1 MTENTHNGWKLLT
14 LVGPDRPGIVAE
26 VSRVLYGAGAE
37 LGEASMMRLGGVFT
51 IMLMVRLPENE
62 NVVDLK
68 GLLESVRN
76 EFNLRVHVDEV
87 GAGLHRHVEPD
98 VRITVHGADRAGI
111 VAEVTGALARAGLNI
126 LDLRSDVAGS
136 REQPIYIM
144 TIEGVAQQGYE
155 ALESALAGLSKDI
168 RVTLS
173 PVDIVRG

>member
-1 MTENTHNGWKLLT
+1 MTENTQNGWKLLT
-14 LVGPDRPGIVAE
+14 LVGPDRAGIVAE

-51 IMLMVRLPENE
+51 IMLMVRLPEN
-62 NVVDLK
+62 VADLK

-76 EFNLRVHVDEV
+76 EFKLRVHVDEV
-87 GAGLHRHVEPD
+87 GAGLHRHVDPD

-111 VAEVTGALARAGLNI
+111 VAEVTGALAQAGLNI

-136 REQPIYIM
+136 TAAPIYIM
-144 TIEGVAQQGYE
+144 TIEGVAQQGID
-155 ALESALAGLSKDI
+155 AVESALAGLSKDI

>member
-1 MTENTHNGWKLLT
+1 MTENTQNGWKLLT
-14 LVGPDRPGIVAE
+14 LVGPDRAGIVAE
-26 VSRVLYGAGAE
+26 VSRVLYSAGAE

-51 IMLMVRLPENE
+51 IMLMVRLPEN
-62 NVVDLK
+62 VADLK

-76 EFNLRVHVDEV
+76 AFKLRVHVDEV
-87 GAGLHRHVEPD
+87 GAELHRHVEPD

-144 TIEGVAQQGYE
+144 TIEGVAQQGHE
-155 ALESALAGLSKDI
+155 ALESALAGLPKDI
-168 RVTLS
+168 CVTLS

>member
-1 MTENTHNGWKLLT
+1 MTENANNGWKLLT
-14 LVGPDRPGIVAE
+14 LVGPDRAGIVAE
-26 VSRVLYGAGAE
+26 VSRVLFGAGAQ

-51 IMLMVRLPENE
+51 IMLMVRLPEN
-62 NVVDLK
+62 VADLK

-76 EFNLRVHVDEV
+76 EFKLRVHVDEIS
-87 GAGLHRHVEPD
+87 AGLHRHVDPD

-111 VAEVTGALARAGLNI
+111 VAEVTEALARAGLNI

-136 REQPIYIM
+136 REKPIYLM

-155 ALESALAGLSKDI
+155 ALESAIAGLSEDI
-168 RVTLS
+168 RVTFN

>member
-1 MTENTHNGWKLLT
+1 MTDNAQNGWKLLT
-14 LVGPDRPGIVAE
+14 LVGPDRAGIVAE

-51 IMLMVRLPENE
+51 IMLMVRLPEN
-62 NVVDLK
+62 VADLK

-76 EFNLRVHVDEV
+76 EFKLRVHVDEV
-87 GAGLHRHVEPD
+87 GAGLHRHVDPD

-136 REQPIYIM
+136 REHPIYIM

-155 ALESALAGLSKDI
+155 ALESALAGLPKDI